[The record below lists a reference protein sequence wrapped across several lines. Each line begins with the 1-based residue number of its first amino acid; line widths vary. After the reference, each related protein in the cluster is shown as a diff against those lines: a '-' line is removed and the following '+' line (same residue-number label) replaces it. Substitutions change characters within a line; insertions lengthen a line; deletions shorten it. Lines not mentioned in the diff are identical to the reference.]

1 MKTKL
6 TKSLTT
12 YRARVAD
19 TLPHFESLKAKLNH
33 LSPVKLS
40 TSDVIR
46 VALLVADSLTLD
58 ELRAQAGRAEG
69 DGQDG
74 ER

>member
-1 MKTKL
+1 MKRTKP
-6 TKSLTT
+6 LTT

-46 VALLVADSLTLD
+46 VALLVADSLTIG
-58 ELRAQAGRAEG
+58 ELRALGAGAEG

>member
-1 MKTKL
+1 MKRTKP
-6 TKSLTT
+6 LTT

-33 LSPVKLS
+33 ISLVQLNE
-40 TSDVIR
+40 SDVIR
-46 VALLVADSLTLD
+46 AALLVADSLTLD
-58 ELRAQAGRAEG
+58 ELRAHAGRANG